1 MSVAQLHFGMTVKL
15 REVTTLLCDLGARTL
30 RSFTIFICLK
40 HRNTAC
46 VVRNENRMNK
56 KHVNEQITN
65 PFVVPSF

>member
-15 REVTTLLCDLGARTL
+15 KEFTTLLCDLGARTL

-46 VVRNENRMNK
+46 VVRNENSINK
-56 KHVNEQITN
+56 RHINEQIMN
-65 PFVVPSF
+65 PFVKP